1 MRENVREGAM
11 PSENN
16 IVLVV
21 GSGGREYEL
30 TRQLAWT
37 ADIEKVYTLPGNA
50 GTELLASVENVDLSP
65 TDVPSIV
72 SFVRERAIETVLIGP
87 EAPLLAGLSD
97 ALRAEGVYVFG
108 ASRPAAMLEASK
120 AFAADFMKRQGI
132 PQPQYWTARSLEQAL
147 ELIKDRDPA
156 TYVLKADG
164 LAAGK
169 GVVLPQT
176 IQEAEE
182 ALTRMFSGEGFD
194 AAGKE
199 GVVIQ
204 ERLHGPEVS
213 AFAISDGTNFI
224 LLPFAQ
230 DHKRLLDN
238 DEGPNTGGMGAY
250 TPLPSSVVSEE
261 QAARI
266 HAIAAQSITGMA
278 SEGTPYQG
286 VLYIGLM
293 LAEERNNTPVV
304 IEYNA
309 RFGDPEAEVLLP
321 ALSESD
327 IDVAH
332 LLLQAAKG
340 NLPPVTPSL
349 TGAALTVCLAASGY
363 PESPRKGDPISGL
376 EKTYENVIIHHAGT
390 KSVDDSIVTNGGRVL
405 YVTGLG
411 ATPDEAAAHAY
422 AAIGDDAIHFDGM
435 QYRSDIGYQVRS
447 PQ

>member
-1 MRENVREGAM
+1 M
-11 PSENN
+11 PNENN
-16 IVLVV
+16 SVLVV

-30 TRQLAWT
+30 ARQLSWA
-37 ADIEKVYTLPGNA
+37 ADIERVYVLPGNA
-50 GTELLASVENVDLSP
+50 GTALLTSTENIDLSP
-65 TDVPSIV
+65 TDVPAIV
-72 SFVRERAIETVLIGP
+72 SFVREHAITTVLIGP
-87 EAPLLAGLSD
+87 EAPLIAGLSD

-108 ASRPAAMLEASK
+108 ASRAAAMLEASK

-132 PQPQYWTARSLEQAL
+132 PQPQYWIARSLDQAL
-147 ELIKDRDPA
+147 DVIRDRDPA

-169 GVVLPQT
+169 GVVLPRT
-176 IQEAEE
+176 MQEAKE

-194 AAGKE
+194 AAGKD

-213 AFAISDGTNFI
+213 AFAVSDGVNFI

-230 DHKRLLDN
+230 DHKRLFDN

-250 TPLPSSVVSEE
+250 TPLPSNLVSQD

-266 HAIAAQSITGMA
+266 HSIAAQSIAGMA
-278 SEGTPYQG
+278 SEDTPYQG

-332 LLLQAAKG
+332 LLLQTAQG
-340 NLPPVTPSL
+340 NLPSVSPSL
-349 TGAALTVCLAASGY
+349 SGSVLTVCLAASGY
-363 PESPRKGDPISGL
+363 PDSPRKGDTIHGL
-376 EKTYENVIIHHAGT
+376 EKSYENVIIHHAGT
-390 KSVDDSIVTNGGRVL
+390 KKTDDGSVVTNGGRVL
-405 YVTGLG
+405 YITGIG
-411 ATPDEAAAHAY
+411 ANPDEAAAHAY
-422 AAIGDDAIHFDGM
+422 AAIGKNAINFEGM
-435 QYRSDIGYQVRS
+435 QYRHDIGYQVRT